1 MGVQFYCLNLEVC
14 SIEHSSIKMKSA
26 LILLFVGI
34 VSCGQFYSPG
44 QEYVYQ
50 YYGRI
55 LTGLPQIDNTFAGL
69 ALKGQVI
76 LQATSQNNYK
86 LQMKNVNF
94 GTFNEKLSGPEP
106 ENWRNVKVEANSP
119 LAAQYRQVLESP
131 VEFQVQQGEIS
142 AIKISAQEPQWSVNM
157 KKALV
162 STVKIQLPSQQQWLS
177 SQQQQQVDNNMNPK
191 FWYAQQQQNQ
201 YYWSVMEEGIEGK
214 CENTYQVSE
223 LPQYMANEYEEG
235 MFNSQVCQGKKYF
248 QVLRTRDITKCQDSV
263 IFLSSKG
270 HKHCLVGNCGCGKCE
285 NTKLSQTRLF
295 GCGNSVNDFQLTG
308 MINEG
313 ELRQNVV
320 AFNTEQVVTGTKQVL
335 KLQKVQEISQQIPE
349 IQSPRTCHDLSYEY
363 PQVNRQSVNSR
374 QEMREIMK
382 SYVKQPRSL
391 AFIPE
396 IAEKLSTEEA
406 KSQIVQRLQQIA
418 QEIEDVENFAQ
429 KEIPSQLRNIKTVIS
444 IMKTE
449 DIKQIFQP
457 ISC

>member
-86 LQMKNVNF
+86 LQLKNVNF

-201 YYWSVMEEGIEGK
+201 MSQNAQKNQYYWSVMEEGIEGK

-223 LPQYMANEYEEG
+223 LPQYMANEYEQG
-235 MFNSQVCQGKKYF
+235 MFRPEVCQGKKYF
-248 QVLRTRDITKCQDSV
+248 QILRTRDITKCQDSV
-263 IFLSSKG
+263 IYLSSKG
-270 HKHCLVGNCGCGKCE
+270 HQNCLVGNCATDNQKQS
-285 NTKLSQTRLF
+285 LTRF
-295 GCGNSVNDFQLTG
+295 FACGNSVNELQITG
-308 MINEG
+308 VINEG
-313 ELRQNVV
+313 EMRQNVV

-335 KLQKVQEISQQIPE
+335 KLQ
-349 IQSPRTCHDLSYEY
+349 SYL
-363 PQVNRQSVNSR
+363 
-374 QEMREIMK
+374 
-382 SYVKQPRSL
+382 KQPRTSP
-391 AFIPE
+391 FVPE
-396 IAEKLSTEEA
+396 ITEKLSTQQV
-406 KSQIVQRLQQIA
+406 KTQIVEKLQKIA
-418 QEIEDVENFAQ
+418 RELEDNENFAD
-429 KEIPSQLRNIKTVIS
+429 KEIPQQLRALKTVIS
-444 IMKTE
+444 
-449 DIKQIFQP
+449 
-457 ISC
+457 